1 MFTQQFSK
9 EILALVEVQEK
20 NLDQLMMKPNVVG
33 VGLGPKVSNGRET
46 GTFGITVYVSS
57 KLDISLLNK
66 SEIVPKQF
74 GEVKTDVVETGVL
87 FAQSDR
93 TLKDKVRP
101 SKGGYSIG
109 HYQVTAGTIGT
120 CVVDATPFPGIPNT
134 YYILSN
140 NHVLANSNSAH
151 LGDPILQPGPADGGV
166 MPHDV
171 IARLSRFVPI
181 DFSGGCNYVDAA
193 LGQGN
198 LDDLDREVY
207 WTGYVKGV
215 RPPTWGMTLY
225 KTGRTTGHS
234 SGQVIGINA
243 TVMVH
248 YGGGKVAKFC
258 KQILTTAMSQG
269 GDSGSLMVDQDGYAV
284 GLLFAGSTTVTIAND
299 IQYVLQALQVK
310 FR

>member
-1 MFTQQFSK
+1 MITQHFSS
-9 EILALVEVQEK
+9 EILNLVNIQEK
-20 NLDQLMMKPNVVG
+20 NLDRLLLKPNVVG
-33 VGLGPKVSNGRET
+33 VGIGNKVIEGRDTESM
-46 GTFGITVYVSS
+46 GITVYVSS
-57 KLDISLLNK
+57 KMNVSLLSK
-66 SEIVPKQF
+66 SDIIPKSLDD
-74 GEVKTDVVETGVL
+74 VKTDVVETGVL
-87 FAQSDR
+87 FAQSDISL
-93 TLKDKVRP
+93 TNKVRP
-101 SKGGYSIG
+101 AKGGYSVG
-109 HYQVTAGTIGT
+109 HSRVTAGTIGT
-120 CVVDATPFPGIPNT
+120 CVVDATPNPGIPT
-134 YYILSN
+134 AYYILSN
-140 NHVLANSNSAH
+140 NHVLANSNDAH
-151 LGDPILQPGPADGGV
+151 LGDPILQPGPADGGGQT
-166 MPHDV
+166 HDV
-171 IARLSRFVPI
+171 IARLARFVPI

-193 LGQGN
+193 LGRGK
-198 LDDLDREVY
+198 LDDLDREIY
-207 WTGYVKGV
+207 WSGHVKGI
-215 RPPTWGMTLY
+215 RPPGLGMTLY